1 MKKKI
6 NISEETLNLITKN
19 QIKPIPKW
27 EFVIKNLGLWST
39 FLLSFLILVIGIS
52 VSYFGL
58 IDNII
63 TPYLWYFIAIL
74 FLGSSFVLF
83 KKTKGAYRFYSYQ
96 VLLPIVFLGLII
108 GGVFFKT
115 GLASKIDR
123 GLESRSTL
131 YRQIVPMKMVVWNN
145 PQGGYL
151 SGKIISINSNNDFK
165 IEDFDKQIWNIT
177 GVNISIRTRVQMIVG
192 EEIKLIGTQVSNN
205 TFSATEIRPW
215 QGQGQN
221 MLKENNLDY

>member
-1 MKKKI
+1 MKRKP
-6 NISEETLNLITKN
+6 NISDQTLNLITKN

-27 EFVIKNLGLWST
+27 EFVAKNLGLWST
-39 FLLSFLILVIGIS
+39 FLLSFLVLAIGIS
-52 VSYFGL
+52 LSYFGL

-63 TPYLWYFIAIL
+63 TPYLWYFIAVL

-123 GLESRSTL
+123 GLESRSAL
-131 YRQIVPMKMVVWNN
+131 YRQIVPMRMVVWNN
-145 PQGGYL
+145 PQEGYL
-151 SGKIISINSNNDFK
+151 SGKIISINSDNDFK
-165 IEDFDKQIWNIT
+165 IQDFNNNIWNISGT
-177 GVNISIRTRVQMIVG
+177 NINIRTRVQMIVG
-192 EEIKLIGTQVSNN
+192 EEIKLIGTQISADS
-205 TFSATEIRPW
+205 FSATEIRPW
-215 QGQGQN
+215 AGQGQN
-221 MLKENNLDY
+221 MLKENN